1 MFEYTPKI
9 EVDNLST
16 KTKVPVPYMDREV
29 FLFYKWF
36 YCAEDSLGLRCV

>member
-29 FLFYKWF
+29 FYFISGF
-36 YCAEDSLGLRCV
+36 IVLRIAWA